1 MSSTVDV
8 AQVLILSEE
17 KVEGKV
23 SLNGLVAVA
32 VEENPSTGYHWTFEF
47 TVGTPGLLH
56 SLNDTFVPG
65 GKIAGAPGVHV
76 FLFGAERK
84 GSAGVMFRL
93 YPPGQT
99 EPTREFTCSIEIRK
113 SEN

>member
-1 MSSTVDV
+1 MASTADA

-32 VEENPSTGYHWTFEF
+32 VEETPSTGYHWVFELAA
-47 TVGTPGLLH
+47 GTPGLLH
-56 SLNDTFVPG
+56 TLSDTFVPG
-65 GKIAGAPGVHV
+65 GKMVGESGVRV
-76 FLFGAERK
+76 FLFRAERK

-93 YPPGQT
+93 YPFGQT
-99 EPTREFTCSIEIRK
+99 EPTNEFTCSIEIRK